1 MDMASMTTNSA
12 TSFSKQMYLY
22 QAFVEYMLE
31 KRRTINRSSLFLKDI
46 SSHQLNKGHMTSPR
60 VQL

>member
-1 MDMASMTTNSA
+1 MDIASMTTNSA

-31 KRRTINRSSLFLKDI
+31 KIRTINRPSLFLKDI
-46 SSHQLNKGHMTSPR
+46 SSHQLKEVIDLS
-60 VQL
+60 